1 MLEGKNTIVQL
12 PYGKERQVK
21 IEVQKE
27 NLHFIAEKATVST
40 SNGCQEIVQKSIRN
54 PIGRPPISSM
64 VKSKDKI
71 VIIGDDITRPTPQNI
86 IIPIVLDE
94 LNSVGVPDKNIHVV
108 VGLGTHRDM
117 TKTEF
122 RLKYGT
128 VEDRVEITNHDY
140 TDNLVNVG
148 STYSGIPIEVNKN
161 VYDANIKIGIGNIVP
176 HCYAGWGGGGK
187 IIQPGVCGEKTTGMT
202 HLMGGK
208 VKPYTKILGTVDNDV
223 RKEIEAAAEL
233 VGLDFII
240 NTVLDNREK
249 IVNVVSGEPIRA
261 LRNGVAHARK
271 IFCPK
276 ISGSSDI
283 IVVSSYPADI
293 DYWQTL
299 KPLTYAS
306 SVVKQGGTIVLLS
319 PCPDGVSPT
328 HSDLRDKAKIGYEGI
343 LESVSN
349 GESDDIVAA
358 GALLLHSQIL
368 ERVNVIC
375 FSDGLRENDKEALGF
390 SHANSPQE
398 ALEMAKEKHGKMS
411 KVGILKCGEILPSIK

>member
-1 MLEGKNTIVQL
+1 MIIRLT
-12 PYGKERQVK
+12 YGKEKQV
-21 IEVQKE
+21 EVEIQKE
-27 NLHFIAEKATVST
+27 NLNFIAEKGTVST
-40 SNGCQEIVQKSIRN
+40 SNDYKEIIQTSIRN
-54 PIGRPPISSM
+54 PIGRPPLKSI
-64 VKSKDKI
+64 VKSNDKI

-86 IIPIVLDE
+86 IIPIILDE
-94 LNSVGVPDKNIHVV
+94 LNSVGVPDKNVYVII
-108 VGLGTHRDM
+108 GLGTHRDM

-122 RLKYGT
+122 RMKYGS

-140 TDNLVNVG
+140 TANLVNVG
-148 STYSGIPIEVNKN
+148 STSSGIPIEVNKY
-161 VYDANIKIGIGNIVP
+161 VYDATFKIGIGNIVP

-208 VKPYTKILGTVDNDV
+208 VKPYTKLLGKIDNDV

-240 NTVLDNREK
+240 NTVLDKREK

-261 LRNGVAHARK
+261 LRKGVEHARK
-271 IFCPK
+271 IYCPK
-276 ISGSSDI
+276 IPNSSDI

-293 DYWQTL
+293 DYWQSL

-306 SVVKQGGTIVLLS
+306 SIVKQGGTVVLLS
-319 PCPDGVSPT
+319 PCPDRVSPI

-343 LESVSN
+343 LESATT
-349 GESDDIVAA
+349 GESDDLVAA

-368 ERVNVIC
+368 EKVDVIC
-375 FSDGLRENDKEALGF
+375 FSDGLRESDKEALGF
-390 SHANSPQE
+390 THASSPQE
-398 ALEMAKEKHGKMS
+398 ALEMAKKKHGRIS
-411 KVGILKCGEILPSIK
+411 KVGILKCGEVLPSLN

>member
-1 MLEGKNTIVQL
+1 MIIQL
-12 PYGKERQVK
+12 PYGKEKQVE
-21 IEVQKE
+21 IEIQNE
-27 NLHFIAEKATVST
+27 NLNFIAEKGTVST
-40 SNGCQEIVQKSIRN
+40 SNGYKEIMLTSIRN
-54 PIGRPPISSM
+54 PIGRPPLKSI
-64 VKSKDKI
+64 VKSNDKI

-94 LNSVGVPDKNIHVV
+94 LNSIGVPDKNIFVII
-108 VGLGTHRDM
+108 GLGTHRDM

-122 RLKYGT
+122 RIKYGS

-148 STYSGIPIEVNKN
+148 STSSGIPIEVNKN
-161 VYDANIKIGIGNIVP
+161 VYDATFKIGIGNIVP

-202 HLMGGK
+202 HVMGGK
-208 VKPYTKILGTVDNDV
+208 VKPYTKILGKIDNDV

-240 NTVLDNREK
+240 NTVLDKREK
-249 IVNVVSGEPIRA
+249 IVNVVSGDPIRA
-261 LRNGVAHARK
+261 LRNGVDHARK
-271 IFCPK
+271 IYCPK
-276 ISGSSDI
+276 IPNSSDI

-293 DYWQTL
+293 DYWQSL

-306 SVVKQGGTIVLLS
+306 SIVKQGGTVVLLS
-319 PCPDGVSPT
+319 PCPDRVSPT

-343 LESVSN
+343 LESVTT
-349 GESDDIVAA
+349 GESDDLVAA

-368 ERVNVIC
+368 EKVDVIC
-375 FSDGLRENDKEALGF
+375 FSDGLRESDKEALGF
-390 SHANSPQE
+390 THASSPQE
-398 ALEMAKEKHGKMS
+398 ALEMAKKKHGRIS
-411 KVGILKCGEILPSIK
+411 KVGILKCGEVLPSLN

>member
-1 MLEGKNTIVQL
+1 MLEEKNTIIQL
-12 PYGKERQVK
+12 PYGKERQVE
-21 IEVQKE
+21 IEIQKE
-27 NLHFIAEKATVST
+27 NLHFIAEKGTVST
-40 SNGCQEIVQKSIRN
+40 SNGCQKIIQTSIRN
-54 PIGRPPISSM
+54 PVGRPPIRSM
-64 VKSKDKI
+64 VKSNDKI
-71 VIIGDDITRPTPQNI
+71 VIIGDDITRPTPQDI

-94 LNSVGVPDKNIHVV
+94 LNSVGVPDKNVYVI

-122 RLKYGT
+122 RLKYGS

-148 STYSGIPIEVNKN
+148 STSSGIPIEVNKD
-161 VYDANIKIGIGNIVP
+161 VYKATIKIGIGNIVP

-208 VKPYTKILGTVDNDV
+208 VKPYTKILGEVDNDV

-261 LRNGVAHARK
+261 LRNGVDHARK

-276 ISGSSDI
+276 IPSSSDI

-319 PCPDGVSPT
+319 PCPDRVSPT
-328 HSDLRDKAKIGYEGI
+328 HSDLRDKAKIGYEGV

-349 GESDDIVAA
+349 GESEDMVAA

-368 ERVNVIC
+368 EKVDVIC
-375 FSDGLRENDKEALGF
+375 FSDGLRASDKEALGF
-390 SHANSPQE
+390 SHASSPQE
-398 ALEMAKEKHGKMS
+398 ALEMAMVKHGRIS
-411 KVGILKCGEILPSIK
+411 KVGILKCGEILPSLK